1 MFIEAKKLVG
11 LPVAA
16 FDTQRKIGVIR
27 ELIIDPENGHLM
39 GFLVQVASAS
49 WRIFSAG
56 KILSEVDIREWDPN
70 GIVTEK
76 EENLVEREEIVRI
89 DNILK
94 QNISLL
100 GMSAKTE
107 SGKGLGNVENFLID
121 TDTSTVAKYYLK
133 DLLGKS
139 RIFTS
144 EKVVKIDKF
153 IIFADDVSLPPHSAA
168 GVTAT

>member
-1 MFIEAKKLVG
+1 MFIEAKKLIG

-16 FDTQRKIGVIR
+16 FDTQSKIGEIR

-39 GFLVQVASAS
+39 GFLVQAKSAS

-70 GIVTEK
+70 GIVTAK
-76 EENLVEREEIVRI
+76 EENLVEPEEIVRI
-89 DNILK
+89 NDILNK
-94 QNISLL
+94 KISII
-100 GMSAKTE
+100 GMGAKTE
-107 SGKGLGNVENFLID
+107 SGKSLGNVENLLID

-153 IIFADDVSLPPHSAA
+153 IIFSDDVAEIPTNAA
-168 GVTAT
+168 GVTA

>member
-1 MFIEAKKLVG
+1 MMIEAKKLIG
-11 LPVAA
+11 MPVAA
-16 FDTQRKIGVIR
+16 FDTQSKIGEIR

-39 GFLVQVASAS
+39 GFLVQVSGL
-49 WRIFSAG
+49 FSAG

-76 EENLVEREEIVRI
+76 EENLVEPEEIVRI

-94 QNISLL
+94 KKINLI
-100 GMSAKTE
+100 GIGAKTE
-107 SGKGLGNVENFLID
+107 SGKSLGNVENLLID
-121 TDTSTVAKYYLK
+121 TDTSSVTKYYLK
-133 DLLGKS
+133 DMLGNS

-153 IIFADDVSLPPHSAA
+153 IIFSDDVAELPTGAA
-168 GVTAT
+168 GVPA